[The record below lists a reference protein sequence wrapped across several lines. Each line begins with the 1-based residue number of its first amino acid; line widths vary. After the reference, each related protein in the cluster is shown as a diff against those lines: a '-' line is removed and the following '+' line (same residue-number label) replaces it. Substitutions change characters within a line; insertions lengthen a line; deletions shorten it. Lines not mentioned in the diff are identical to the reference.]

1 MCSNDMSVT
10 DTARSRGLGEYRRKR
25 SFAATP
31 EPEPLPKPVPRTP
44 SEPDGA
50 ATAGEAA
57 TARFVVHEHHARRL
71 HWDLR
76 LERDGALASW
86 AIPNGIPEDPE
97 HNRKAIHVEDHPLD
111 YLDFAGT
118 IPAGNYG
125 AGEVAVWDRGTYTCE
140 KWQPEKVIVVF
151 HGERLR
157 GRYALFH
164 AGASEK
170 DWMIHRMD
178 PPLDPT
184 AEEMPE
190 RVEPMQ
196 ARLSTLPHEESEWA
210 FEVKWDGVRAIAYSQ
225 PGRIRLRSRN
235 GNDVTPAYPELRALN
250 RALGSRAAILDG
262 EIIAFDEDGRP
273 SFEALQPRMHQRGEA
288 AVRRLM
294 QSTPI
299 TYVVFDLLWQDGHSL
314 MELPYLE
321 RRERLREL
329 ALEGE
334 RWRTPELQVGD
345 GSGLLAATAEL
356 GMEGIVG
363 KRLDSRYTPGRRDGG
378 WIKVKN
384 HQRQELV
391 IGGFTEGKGARA
403 ARIGA
408 LELGVCDERGELR
421 YAGRVGTGFDEGELE
436 RLAGLL
442 APLAQDDSPFAGP
455 QPPRGAHFVEPRL
468 VCEVEFSDWTRA
480 GKVRQASYKG
490 LREDRDPSEVVR
502 ERVEPP
508 REGSPPQTV
517 SATGAEDGVIDSKTA
532 AVGNTATVSRT
543 TAREKTTARSR
554 GQTRSKT
561 TARRGPAAASASLD
575 ALAPLGGG
583 ARVRG
588 GVEVAVEGRTLR
600 LTNLDKVLYPHAG
613 FTKGEL
619 IGYYAAI
626 APVLLPHLRDRPLTL
641 KRYPDG
647 VQGEHFYEKQCP
659 SHRPEWVRT
668 AAVWSGRTE
677 REIDYCLCQDLP
689 TLVWLGNLAALEL
702 HPSLSCAPALERPR
716 TLAFD
721 PGPPAD
727 VVRCCE
733 VALALRDMFAELGL
747 RSFAKTSGLTGMQVY
762 VPLNRSEATYEQTKP
777 FARAVADL
785 LAHHRP
791 RLVVSS
797 MAKAARRGRVLIDW
811 SQNDEHKT
819 TVAVYSPRANES
831 PTVSTPVSWE
841 EVASCRDAEDPARLQ
856 FAPIQALERVREH
869 GDLFAE
875 VASLCQSLPALEA

>member
-1 MCSNDMSVT
+1 MCSNGMSVT
-10 DTARSRGLGEYRRKR
+10 DTARSSSLSEYRRKR
-25 SFAATP
+25 RFAATP
-31 EPEPLPKPVPRTP
+31 EPGPRAP

-50 ATAGEAA
+50 AAAGAAIAGAA

-76 LERDGALASW
+76 LEHDGALASW
-86 AIPNGIPEDPE
+86 AIPNGIPDDPK

-125 AGEVAVWDRGTYTCE
+125 AGEVSVWDRGTYTCE

-164 AGASEK
+164 AGASPK

-178 PPLDPT
+178 PPLDPAAT
-184 AEEMPE
+184 EMPE

-196 ARLSTLPHEESEWA
+196 ARLSTLPREESEWA
-210 FEVKWDGVRAIAYSQ
+210 FEIKWDGVRAIAYSQ
-225 PGRIRLRSRN
+225 PGRIRLQSRN
-235 GNDVTPAYPELRALN
+235 GNDVTPAYPELRALG
-250 RALGSRAAILDG
+250 RALGSRSAILDG

-294 QSTPI
+294 QRTPV
-299 TYVVFDLLWQDGHSL
+299 TYVVFDLLWLDGHSL
-314 MELPYLE
+314 MDLPYAQ
-321 RRERLREL
+321 RRERLQEL
-329 ALEGE
+329 ALDGE

-345 GSGLLAATAEL
+345 GSGLLAATGEL

-378 WIKVKN
+378 WVKIKN
-384 HQRQELV
+384 HQRQEFV
-391 IGGFTEGKGARA
+391 IGGWTEGKGARVEQ
-403 ARIGA
+403 IGA
-408 LELGVCDERGELR
+408 LELGVHDERGELR
-421 YAGRVGTGFDEGELE
+421 YAGRVGTGFDETELK

-442 APLAQDDSPFAGP
+442 AALAQDDSPFTGS
-455 QPPRGAHFVEPRL
+455 QPPRGAHFVAPLL

-490 LREDRDPSEVVR
+490 LRDDRDPSEVVR
-502 ERVEPP
+502 ERLQPSDEA
-508 REGSPPQTV
+508 S
-517 SATGAEDGVIDSKTA
+517 S
-532 AVGNTATVSRT
+532 
-543 TAREKTTARSR
+543 
-554 GQTRSKT
+554 TRSLT
-561 TARRGPAAASASLD
+561 L
-575 ALAPLGGG
+575 LGGD
-583 ARVRG
+583 ARGRT
-588 GVEVAVEGRTLR
+588 GVEVTVEGRTLR
-600 LTNLDKVLYPHAG
+600 LTNLDKVLYPHTG
-613 FTKGEL
+613 FTKGDL

-647 VQGEHFYEKQCP
+647 VEGEHFYEKQCP
-659 SHRPEWVRT
+659 AHRPEWVQT
-668 AAVWSGRTE
+668 TAVWSGRTE

-689 TLVWLGNLAALEL
+689 TLVWLGNLADLEL
-702 HPSLSCAPALERPR
+702 HPSLSHADALERPS
-716 TLAFD
+716 TLAFDLD
-721 PGPPAD
+721 PGPPAGI
-727 VVRCCE
+727 VQCCE
-733 VALALRDMFAELGL
+733 VALDLRDMFAELGL
-747 RSFAKTSGLTGMQVY
+747 RAFAKTSGLTGMQVY
-762 VPLNRSEATYEQTKP
+762 VPLNQHDVAYGQTKP

-785 LAHHRP
+785 LARRRP
-791 RLVVSS
+791 RLVVSH
-797 MAKAARRGRVLIDW
+797 MVKAARRGKVLIDW

-819 TVAVYSPRANES
+819 TVAVYSPRASES
-831 PTVSTPVSWE
+831 PTVSTPVSWD
-841 EVASCRDAEDPARLQ
+841 EVASCRDAEDPALLA
-856 FAPIQALERVREH
+856 FAPTKVLERVREH

-875 VASLCQSLPALEA
+875 VVSLRQSLPALGG